1 MWACIFR
8 VKWYTLGMHNVL
20 TRSGLET
27 NSSWDVSRGKE
38 KVPLLQWICWVQKS
52 GPIVFFH
59 VCYHVGGSTKHLR
72 RLKVKRRDEE
82 SSPSDA
88 LTPKKRKTRLAGKM
102 RTYLWARPLT
112 ANSQPH
118 LPFPCFCKIKV
129 RGSSKMVWIDAVR
142 TTRYSLILM
151 LCCDVFMFLVK
162 QGVPSDGDL
171 EWRYSSCLLYE
182 KECFRAFRSRARLST
197 TPSPCPA
204 NYCFRVQTLVR
215 SKMNPNFLCLPFYE
229 IPHYYWP
236 V

>member
-1 MWACIFR
+1 M
-8 VKWYTLGMHNVL
+8 

-102 RTYLWARPLT
+102 RTYLWACPLT
-112 ANSQPH
+112 ATSQPH
-118 LPFPCFCKIKV
+118 LPFPCFCKIKM
-129 RGSSKMVWIDAVR
+129 RGSQVAYCMRKS
-142 TTRYSLILM
+142 
-151 LCCDVFMFLVK
+151 FLE
-162 QGVPSDGDL
+162 L
-171 EWRYSSCLLYE
+171 
-182 KECFRAFRSRARLST
+182 FARLQSRDINDM
-197 TPSPCPA
+197 S
-204 NYCFRVQTLVR
+204 L
-215 SKMNPNFLCLPFYE
+215 NPFTWRWQFYWLKKKAQDMFCSRMRAW
-229 IPHYYWP
+229 IFC
-236 V
+236 VKRCTI